1 MTIEIKGHKLEI
13 ELGAYYKGCP
23 QTLETPEELPYYDIN
38 NVVLLS
44 DKSLDYDQIEQLL
57 EVDDLWSE
65 INYIL
70 LYHT

>member
-57 EVDDLWSE
+57 EVDDLWNE
-65 INYIL
+65 INYL
-70 LYHT
+70 LLESN